1 LNSFFTPHQEKL
13 LNKLNIQNWFDLL
26 LHLPVRYEDRTK
38 ITDIKDLKDNA
49 FSQVLGK
56 VIDVD
61 IVFRGKRNL
70 VVHLEDGYGDQISL
84 RYMHFYPNQK
94 AQFEIGKYVLASGN
108 IRKNLIT
115 TEIIH
120 PETAV
125 FKAQEV
131 VLPENLTP
139 IYPVT
144 SGLGQKNIYRLINK
158 ALEFASSQK
167 LLNFEILNQK
177 SKTDGVNLL
186 DSLYAIHQPNKN
198 WDLKKL
204 NSFSTIF
211 HQHLKYAELLSQ
223 QLYLKLSK
231 DEFKNQKSKIFSL
244 KNNNLKEDIF
254 KCLPFNLTESQEQV
268 IHEIE
273 SDMSSGKAMHRL
285 LQGDVGSGKT
295 IVAVIVST
303 LILNNEYQVAFMAPT
318 EILANQHFKKIK
330 ELFQS
335 TDVRVELLTGSIKG
349 KKRDEVI
356 DDIKSGKI
364 NYVIGTHALFQD
376 NIKFKNL
383 GLCIIDEQH
392 RFGVKQRLDLMSK
405 GKKDGHQPH
414 LLMMSATPIPRTL
427 SMSYFADLE
436 VSTLSELPKDR
447 VPIITK
453 LVRDSRRKELMQML
467 KNELD
472 NDNQIYWVCPLV
484 EESEKLTLSDAVNTY
499 EEFISFIPK
508 EKVGVIHG
516 RMKDQEK
523 DEVMSKYLEK
533 KIKLLV
539 ATTVIEVGVDVPN
552 ASFMVIEHA
561 ERMGLSQ
568 LHQLRGR
575 VGRGVKKSICILI
588 FKENLSEL
596 AKQRLKIIYENQDGF
611 LIAENDLKIR
621 GPGEMIGTRQSGV
634 PGLRI
639 ANLVEDADLVKE
651 VSDYS
656 GNAIKSKKLAAQ
668 RFVEFWFQ
676 DKNYLRI

>member
-1 LNSFFTPHQEKL
+1 MKSFFTPHQEKL

-38 ITDIKDLKDNA
+38 ITDIQDLKDNA

-70 VVHLEDGYGDQISL
+70 VVQLEDGYGDQISL

-94 AQFEIGKYVLASGN
+94 AQFEIGKYVLAAGN

-139 IYPVT
+139 IYSVT

-167 LLNFEILNQK
+167 LLNFEILNHK

-198 WDLKKL
+198 CDLKKL

-244 KNNNLKEDIF
+244 KNNNLKDSILNS
-254 KCLPFNLTESQEQV
+254 LPFKLTESQEQV

-349 KKRDEVI
+349 RKRNEII
-356 DDIKSGKI
+356 DDIESGKI
-364 NYVIGTHALFQD
+364 HYVIGTHALFQD
-376 NIKFKNL
+376 NIYFKKL

-447 VPIITK
+447 VPIVTK

-508 EKVGVIHG
+508 EMVGVIHG

-575 VGRGVKKSICILI
+575 VGRGAKKSTCILI

-656 GNAIKSKKLAAQ
+656 GNAIKSNKPAAQ

>member
-1 LNSFFTPHQEKL
+1 MKSFFTPHQEKL

-38 ITDIKDLKDNA
+38 ITDIQDLKDNA

-70 VVHLEDGYGDQISL
+70 VVQLEDVYGDQISL

-94 AQFEIGKYVLASGN
+94 AQFEIGKYVLAAGN

-139 IYPVT
+139 IYSVT

-167 LLNFEILNQK
+167 LLNFEILNHK
-177 SKTDGVNLL
+177 SKIDGVNLL

-198 WDLKKL
+198 CDLKKL

-244 KNNNLKEDIF
+244 KNNNLKDSILNS
-254 KCLPFNLTESQEQV
+254 LPFKLTESQEQV

-349 KKRDEVI
+349 RKRNEII
-356 DDIKSGKI
+356 DDIESGKI
-364 NYVIGTHALFQD
+364 HYVIGTHALFQD
-376 NIKFKNL
+376 NIYFKKL

-447 VPIITK
+447 VPIVTK

-508 EKVGVIHG
+508 EMVGIIHG

-575 VGRGVKKSICILI
+575 VGRGAKKSTCILI
-588 FKENLSEL
+588 FKENLSDL

-656 GNAIKSKKLAAQ
+656 GNAIKSNKPAAQ

>member
-1 LNSFFTPHQEKL
+1 MKSFFTSHQEKL
-13 LNKLNIQNWFDLL
+13 LNKLNIHNWFDLL
-26 LHLPVRYEDRTK
+26 LHLPVRYEDRTR
-38 ITDIKDLKDNA
+38 ITDIQDLKDNA

-70 VVHLEDGYGDQISL
+70 VVQLEDGYGDQISL

-94 AQFEIGKYVLASGN
+94 AQFEIGKYVLAAGN

-120 PETAV
+120 PETAM
-125 FKAQEV
+125 FEAQEV

-139 IYPVT
+139 IYSVT

-167 LLNFEILNQK
+167 LLNFEILNHK

-198 WDLKKL
+198 CDLKKL

-349 KKRDEVI
+349 RKRNEII
-356 DDIKSGKI
+356 DDIESGKI
-364 NYVIGTHALFQD
+364 HYVIGTHALFQD

-447 VPIITK
+447 VPIVTK

-508 EKVGVIHG
+508 EMVGVIHG

-575 VGRGVKKSICILI
+575 VGRGAKKSTCILI

-656 GNAIKSKKLAAQ
+656 GNAIKSNKPAAQ

>member
-1 LNSFFTPHQEKL
+1 MKSFFTPHQEKL

-38 ITDIKDLKDNA
+38 ITDIQDLKDNA
-49 FSQVLGK
+49 FLQVLGK

-70 VVHLEDGYGDQISL
+70 VVQLEDACGDQISL
-84 RYMHFYPNQK
+84 RYIHFYPNQK
-94 AQFEIGKYVLASGN
+94 AQFEIGKYVLAAGN
-108 IRKNLIT
+108 IKKNLIT

-120 PETAV
+120 PETTV
-125 FKAQEV
+125 FKTDEV
-131 VLPENLTP
+131 ILPESFTP
-139 IYPVT
+139 IYSVT

-158 ALEFASSQK
+158 ALEFASSKK

-177 SKTDGVNLL
+177 STADGVNLL
-186 DSLYAIHQPNKN
+186 DSLYAIHRPSKDS
-198 WDLKKL
+198 DLKKL

-211 HQHLKYAELLSQ
+211 HQHIKYAELLSQ

-244 KNNNLKEDIF
+244 KNNYLKDDIF
-254 KCLPFNLTESQEQV
+254 KCLPFNLTESQQQV

-303 LILNNEYQVAFMAPT
+303 LILNNKYQVAFMAPT

-335 TDVRVELLTGSIKG
+335 TDVRIELLTGSIKG
-349 KKRDEVI
+349 RKRNEII
-356 DDIKSGKI
+356 DDIESGKI
-364 NYVIGTHALFQD
+364 HYVIGTHALFQD
-376 NIKFKNL
+376 NIYFKKL

-447 VPIITK
+447 IPIVTK
-453 LVRDSRRKELMQML
+453 LVRDSRRKELMLML

-484 EESEKLTLSDAVNTY
+484 EESEKLTLSDAVNTF

-508 EKVGVIHG
+508 EMVGIIHG

-575 VGRGVKKSICILI
+575 VGRGAKKSTCILI

-656 GNAIKSKKLAAQ
+656 GNAIKSNKTAAQ

>member
-1 LNSFFTPHQEKL
+1 MKSFFTPHQEKL

-38 ITDIKDLKDNA
+38 ITDIQDLKDNA

-70 VVHLEDGYGDQISL
+70 VVQLEDGYGDQISL

-94 AQFEIGKYVLASGN
+94 AQFEIGKYVLAAGN

-139 IYPVT
+139 IYSVT

-167 LLNFEILNQK
+167 LLNFEILNHK

-198 WDLKKL
+198 CDLKKL

-244 KNNNLKEDIF
+244 KNNNLKDSILNS
-254 KCLPFNLTESQEQV
+254 LPFKLTESQEQV

-349 KKRDEVI
+349 RKRNEII
-356 DDIKSGKI
+356 DDIESGKI
-364 NYVIGTHALFQD
+364 HYVIGTHALFQD
-376 NIKFKNL
+376 NIYFKKL

-447 VPIITK
+447 VPIVTK

-508 EKVGVIHG
+508 EMVGVIHG

-575 VGRGVKKSICILI
+575 VGRGAKKSICILI

-639 ANLVEDADLVKE
+639 ANLIEDADLVKE

-656 GNAIKSKKLAAQ
+656 GNAIKSNKPAAQ

>member
-1 LNSFFTPHQEKL
+1 LKSFFTPHQEKL

-38 ITDIKDLKDNA
+38 ITDIQDLKDNV

-70 VVHLEDGYGDQISL
+70 VVHLEDGCGDQISL
-84 RYMHFYPNQK
+84 RYIHFYPNQK
-94 AQFEIGKYVLASGN
+94 AQFEIGKYVLAAGN
-108 IRKNLIT
+108 IKKNLIT

-125 FKAQEV
+125 FNAKEV
-131 VLPENLTP
+131 VLPESFTP
-139 IYPVT
+139 IYSVT

-167 LLNFEILNQK
+167 LLNFEILNHK

-186 DSLYAIHQPNKN
+186 DSFYAIHQPNKN
-198 WDLKKL
+198 CDLKIL
-204 NSFSTIF
+204 NSFSTKY
-211 HQHLKYAELLSQ
+211 HQYIKYAELLSQ

-254 KCLPFNLTESQEQV
+254 KCLPFNLTESQEKV

-295 IVAVIVST
+295 IVAIIVST

-330 ELFQS
+330 ELFKS

-349 KKRDEVI
+349 RKRNEII
-356 DDIKSGKI
+356 DDIESGKI
-364 NYVIGTHALFQD
+364 HYVIGTHALFQD
-376 NIKFKNL
+376 NIYFKKL

-436 VSTLSELPKDR
+436 VSTLTELPKDR
-447 VPIITK
+447 VPIVTK

-508 EKVGVIHG
+508 EMVGIIHG

-523 DEVMSKYLEK
+523 DEVMSKYFEK

-575 VGRGVKKSICILI
+575 VGRGAKKSICILI

-656 GNAIKSKKLAAQ
+656 GNAIKSNKLSAQ
-668 RFVEFWFQ
+668 RFIEFWFQ

>member
-1 LNSFFTPHQEKL
+1 MKSFFTPHQEKL

-38 ITDIKDLKDNA
+38 ITDIQDLKDNA

-94 AQFEIGKYVLASGN
+94 AQFEIGKYVLAAGN

-139 IYPVT
+139 IYSVT

-158 ALEFASSQK
+158 ALEFASSKK
-167 LLNFEILNQK
+167 LLNFEILNHK
-177 SKTDGVNLL
+177 SKIDGVNLL
-186 DSLYAIHQPNKN
+186 DSLYAIHRPNKN
-198 WDLKKL
+198 CDLKKL

-223 QLYLKLSK
+223 QLYLKLSQ

-244 KNNNLKEDIF
+244 KNNNLKEGIF
-254 KCLPFNLTESQEQV
+254 KCLHFNLTESQEQV

-349 KKRDEVI
+349 RKRNEII
-356 DDIKSGKI
+356 DDIKLGKI
-364 NYVIGTHALFQD
+364 HYVIGTHALFQD
-376 NIKFKNL
+376 NIYFKKL

-447 VPIITK
+447 VPIVTK

-508 EKVGVIHG
+508 EMVGVIHG

-523 DEVMSKYLEK
+523 DEVMSKYLKK

-575 VGRGVKKSICILI
+575 VGRGAKKSICILI

-611 LIAENDLKIR
+611 LIAQNDLKIR

-656 GNAIKSKKLAAQ
+656 GNAIKSNKSAAH
-668 RFVEFWFQ
+668 RFVKFWFQ

>member
-1 LNSFFTPHQEKL
+1 MKSFFTPHQEKL

-38 ITDIKDLKDNA
+38 ITDIQDLKDNA

-70 VVHLEDGYGDQISL
+70 VVQLEDVYGDQISL

-94 AQFEIGKYVLASGN
+94 AQFEIGKYVLAAGN

-139 IYPVT
+139 IYSVT

-167 LLNFEILNQK
+167 LLNFEILNHK

-198 WDLKKL
+198 CDLKEL
-204 NSFSTIF
+204 NCFSTIF
-211 HQHLKYAELLSQ
+211 HQHIKYAELLSQ

-231 DEFKNQKSKIFSL
+231 DEFKNQKSKIFVL
-244 KNNNLKEDIF
+244 KNNNLKDSILNS
-254 KCLPFNLTESQEQV
+254 LPFKLTESQEQV

-295 IVAVIVST
+295 IVAIIVST

-349 KKRDEVI
+349 RKRNEII

-364 NYVIGTHALFQD
+364 HYVIGTHALFQD
-376 NIKFKNL
+376 NIYFKKL

-405 GKKDGHQPH
+405 GKKHGHQPH

-447 VPIITK
+447 VPIVTK

-508 EKVGVIHG
+508 EMVGVIHG

-523 DEVMSKYLEK
+523 DEVMSKYLQK

-575 VGRGVKKSICILI
+575 VGRGAKKSTCILI

-621 GPGEMIGTRQSGV
+621 GPGEMIGTRQSGI

-656 GNAIKSKKLAAQ
+656 GNAIKSNKPAAQ
-668 RFVEFWFQ
+668 KFVEFWFQ

>member
-1 LNSFFTPHQEKL
+1 LKSFFTPHQEKL

-38 ITDIKDLKDNA
+38 ITDIQDLKDNA

-70 VVHLEDGYGDQISL
+70 VIQLEDGYGDQISL

-94 AQFEIGKYVLASGN
+94 AQFEIGKYVLAAGN

-120 PETAV
+120 PETTL
-125 FKAQEV
+125 FKSQEAI
-131 VLPENLTP
+131 LPENLTP

-167 LLNFEILNQK
+167 LLNFEILNHK
-177 SKTDGVNLL
+177 TKTDGVNLL
-186 DSLYAIHQPNKN
+186 DSLYTIHRPSKDS
-198 WDLKKL
+198 DLNKL

-211 HQHLKYAELLSQ
+211 HQHIKYAELLSQ

-244 KNNNLKEDIF
+244 ENNNLKDDIF

-295 IVAVIVST
+295 IVAVIIST
-303 LILNNEYQVAFMAPT
+303 LILNNEYQVALMAPT

-349 KKRDEVI
+349 RKRNEII
-356 DDIKSGKI
+356 DDIESGKI
-364 NYVIGTHALFQD
+364 HYVIGTHTLFQD
-376 NIKFKNL
+376 NIYFKNL

-436 VSTLSELPKDR
+436 VSTLLELPKDR
-447 VPIITK
+447 VPVVTK

-508 EKVGVIHG
+508 EMVGVIHG

-575 VGRGVKKSICILI
+575 VGRGAKKSICILI

-656 GNAIKSKKLAAQ
+656 GNAIKSNKLAAQ

>member
-1 LNSFFTPHQEKL
+1 MKSFFTPHQEKL

-38 ITDIKDLKDNA
+38 ITDIQDLKDNA

-70 VVHLEDGYGDQISL
+70 IVQLEDGYGDQISL

-94 AQFEIGKYVLASGN
+94 AQFEIGKYVLAAGN

-139 IYPVT
+139 IYSVT

-167 LLNFEILNQK
+167 LLNFEILNHK

-198 WDLKKL
+198 CDLKKL

-211 HQHLKYAELLSQ
+211 HQHIKYAELLSQ

-244 KNNNLKEDIF
+244 KNNNLKDSILNS
-254 KCLPFNLTESQEQV
+254 LPFKLTESQQQV

-349 KKRDEVI
+349 RKRNEII
-356 DDIKSGKI
+356 DDIESGKI
-364 NYVIGTHALFQD
+364 HYVIGTHALFQD
-376 NIKFKNL
+376 NIYFKKL

-405 GKKDGHQPH
+405 GKKHGHQPH

-447 VPIITK
+447 VPIVTK

-508 EKVGVIHG
+508 EMVGVIHG

-575 VGRGVKKSICILI
+575 VGRGAKKSICILI

-639 ANLVEDADLVKE
+639 ANLIEDADLVKE

-656 GNAIKSKKLAAQ
+656 GNAIKSNKPAAQ

>member
-1 LNSFFTPHQEKL
+1 MKSFFTPHQEKL

-38 ITDIKDLKDNA
+38 ITDIQDLKDNA

-70 VVHLEDGYGDQISL
+70 VVQLEDGYGDQISL

-94 AQFEIGKYVLASGN
+94 AQFEIGKYVLAAGN

-131 VLPENLTP
+131 VLPESLTP
-139 IYPVT
+139 IYSVT

-167 LLNFEILNQK
+167 LLNFEILNHK
-177 SKTDGVNLL
+177 SKTDGVNLI

-198 WDLKKL
+198 CDLKKL

-244 KNNNLKEDIF
+244 KNNNLKDDIYHR
-254 KCLPFNLTESQEQV
+254 LPFKLTESQEQV

-349 KKRDEVI
+349 RKRNEII
-356 DDIKSGKI
+356 DDIESGKI
-364 NYVIGTHALFQD
+364 HYVIGTHALFQD
-376 NIKFKNL
+376 NIYFKKL

-447 VPIITK
+447 VPIVTK

-484 EESEKLTLSDAVNTY
+484 EESEKLTLSDAANTY

-508 EKVGVIHG
+508 EMVGVIHG

-575 VGRGVKKSICILI
+575 VGRGAKKSICILI
-588 FKENLSEL
+588 FKENLSDL

-656 GNAIKSKKLAAQ
+656 GNAIKSNKPAAQ

>member
-1 LNSFFTPHQEKL
+1 MKSFFTSHQEKL

-38 ITDIKDLKDNA
+38 ITDIQDLKDNE

-70 VVHLEDGYGDQISL
+70 VVQLEDGYGDQISL
-84 RYMHFYPNQK
+84 RYLHFYPNQK
-94 AQFEIGKYVLASGN
+94 AQFEIGKYVLAAGN

-120 PETAV
+120 PETSV
-125 FKAQEV
+125 FNAQEV

-139 IYPVT
+139 IYSVT

-167 LLNFEILNQK
+167 LLNFEILNHK

-186 DSLYAIHQPNKN
+186 DSLYAIHQPNN
-198 WDLKKL
+198 NCDLKKL

-211 HQHLKYAELLSQ
+211 HQHIKYAELLSQ

-231 DEFKNQKSKIFSL
+231 DEFKNQKSEIFSL
-244 KNNNLKEDIF
+244 KNNNLKDSILNS
-254 KCLPFNLTESQEQV
+254 LPFKLTESQQQV
-268 IHEIE
+268 IREIE

-303 LILNNEYQVAFMAPT
+303 LIFNNEYQVAFMAPT

-349 KKRDEVI
+349 RKRNEII
-356 DDIKSGKI
+356 DDIESGKI
-364 NYVIGTHALFQD
+364 HYVIGTHALFQD
-376 NIKFKNL
+376 NIYFKKL

-405 GKKDGHQPH
+405 GKKHGHQPH

-447 VPIITK
+447 IPIVTK

-484 EESEKLTLSDAVNTY
+484 EESEKLSLSDAVNTY

-508 EKVGVIHG
+508 EMVGVIHG

-575 VGRGVKKSICILI
+575 VGRGAKKSICILI

-639 ANLVEDADLVKE
+639 ANLIEDADLVKE

-656 GNAIKSKKLAAQ
+656 GNAIKSNKPAAH

>member
-1 LNSFFTPHQEKL
+1 MKSFFTPHQEKL

-38 ITDIKDLKDNA
+38 ITDIQDLKDNA
-49 FSQVLGK
+49 LSQVLGK

-70 VVHLEDGYGDQISL
+70 VVQLEDGYGDQISL

-94 AQFEIGKYVLASGN
+94 AQFEIGKYVLAAGN

-120 PETAV
+120 PETTV
-125 FKAQEV
+125 FKTDEV
-131 VLPENLTP
+131 ILPESFTP
-139 IYPVT
+139 IYSVT

-167 LLNFEILNQK
+167 LLNFEILNHK
-177 SKTDGVNLL
+177 SKTDGVNLI

-198 WDLKKL
+198 CDLKKL

-244 KNNNLKEDIF
+244 KNNNLKDDIYHR
-254 KCLPFNLTESQEQV
+254 LPFKLTESQEQV

-295 IVAVIVST
+295 IVAIIVST

-349 KKRDEVI
+349 RKRHEII

-364 NYVIGTHALFQD
+364 HYLIGTHALFQD
-376 NIKFKNL
+376 NIYFKKL

-447 VPIITK
+447 VPIVTK

-508 EKVGVIHG
+508 EMVGIIHG

-523 DEVMSKYLEK
+523 DEVMSKYLQK

-575 VGRGVKKSICILI
+575 VGRGAKKSTCILI

-639 ANLVEDADLVKE
+639 ANLIEDADLVKE

-656 GNAIKSKKLAAQ
+656 GNAIKSNKPAAQ

>member
-1 LNSFFTPHQEKL
+1 MKSFFTPHQEKL
-13 LNKLNIQNWFDLL
+13 LKKLNIQNWFDLL

-38 ITDIKDLKDNA
+38 ITDIQDLKDNA

-61 IVFRGKRNL
+61 IIFRGKRNL
-70 VVHLEDGYGDQISL
+70 VVQLEDGHGDQISL

-94 AQFEIGKYVLASGN
+94 AQFEIGKYVLAAGN

-125 FKAQEV
+125 FNAQEV

-144 SGLGQKNIYRLINK
+144 SGLGQKNFYRLVNK

-167 LLNFEILNQK
+167 LLNFEILNHK

-198 WDLKKL
+198 CDLKKL

-335 TDVRVELLTGSIKG
+335 TDVKVELLTGSIKG
-349 KKRDEVI
+349 RKRNEII
-356 DDIKSGKI
+356 DDIESGKI
-364 NYVIGTHALFQD
+364 HYVIGTHALFQD
-376 NIKFKNL
+376 NIYFKKL

-447 VPIITK
+447 IPIVTK

-508 EKVGVIHG
+508 EMVGVIHG

-575 VGRGVKKSICILI
+575 VGRGAKKSICILI

-656 GNAIKSKKLAAQ
+656 GNAIKSNKPAAH

>member
-1 LNSFFTPHQEKL
+1 MKSFFTPHQEKL

-38 ITDIKDLKDNA
+38 ITDIQDLKDNA

-94 AQFEIGKYVLASGN
+94 AQFEIGKYVLAAGN
-108 IRKNLIT
+108 IRKNLIN

-139 IYPVT
+139 IYSVT

-167 LLNFEILNQK
+167 LLNFEILNHK

-198 WDLKKL
+198 CDLKKL
-204 NSFSTIF
+204 NSFCTIF

-303 LILNNEYQVAFMAPT
+303 LILNNEYQVALMAPT

-349 KKRDEVI
+349 RKRNEII
-356 DDIKSGKI
+356 DDIESGKI
-364 NYVIGTHALFQD
+364 HYVIGTHALFQD
-376 NIKFKNL
+376 NIYFKKL

-447 VPIITK
+447 VPIVTK

-508 EKVGVIHG
+508 EMVGVIHG

-575 VGRGVKKSICILI
+575 VGRGAKKSICILI

-656 GNAIKSKKLAAQ
+656 GNAIKSNKPAAQ

>member
-1 LNSFFTPHQEKL
+1 MKSFFTPHQEKL

-38 ITDIKDLKDNA
+38 VTDIQDLKDNA

-70 VVHLEDGYGDQISL
+70 VVHLEDRYGDQISL

-94 AQFEIGKYVLASGN
+94 AQFEIGKYVLAAGN

-131 VLPENLTP
+131 VLPENLMP
-139 IYPVT
+139 IYSVT

-158 ALEFASSQK
+158 ALEFASSQN
-167 LLNFEILNQK
+167 LLNFEILNHK

-198 WDLKKL
+198 CDLKKL

-231 DEFKNQKSKIFSL
+231 DEFKNQKSKIFIL
-244 KNNNLKEDIF
+244 KNNNLKDDIF
-254 KCLPFNLTESQEQV
+254 NRLPFKLTESQEKV

-295 IVAVIVST
+295 IVAIIVST
-303 LILNNEYQVAFMAPT
+303 LIVNNEYQVAFMAPT

-349 KKRDEVI
+349 RKRNEI
-356 DDIKSGKI
+356 IEDIESGKI
-364 NYVIGTHALFQD
+364 HYVIGTHALFQD
-376 NIKFKNL
+376 NIYFKKL

-447 VPIITK
+447 VPIVTK

-484 EESEKLTLSDAVNTY
+484 EESEKLSLSDAVNTY

-508 EKVGVIHG
+508 EMVGVIHG

-575 VGRGVKKSICILI
+575 VGRGAKKSTCILI

-656 GNAIKSKKLAAQ
+656 GNAIKSNKPAAQ

>member
-1 LNSFFTPHQEKL
+1 MKSFFTPHQEKL

-38 ITDIKDLKDNA
+38 ITDIQDLKDNV

-70 VVHLEDGYGDQISL
+70 IVQLEDGYGDQISL
-84 RYMHFYPNQK
+84 RYMHYYPNQK
-94 AQFEIGKYVLASGN
+94 AQFEIGKYVLAAGSV
-108 IRKNLIT
+108 RKNLIT

-120 PETAV
+120 PETIV
-125 FKAQEV
+125 FKTQEV
-131 VLPENLTP
+131 DLPENLTP

-158 ALEFASSQK
+158 ALGLASSEK
-167 LLNFEILNQK
+167 LLNFEILNHK
-177 SKTDGVNLL
+177 SKTDGVNFL
-186 DSLYAIHQPNKN
+186 DSLYGIHQPKKN
-198 WDLKKL
+198 YDLKKL

-211 HQHLKYAELLSQ
+211 HQHIKYAELLSQ

-231 DEFKNQKSKIFSL
+231 DEFKNQKSKIFVL
-244 KNNNLKEDIF
+244 KNNNLKDSILNS
-254 KCLPFNLTESQEQV
+254 LPFKLTESQQQV

-349 KKRDEVI
+349 RKRHEII

-364 NYVIGTHALFQD
+364 HYLIGTHALFQD
-376 NIKFKNL
+376 NIYFKKL

-405 GKKDGHQPH
+405 GKKHGHQPH

-447 VPIITK
+447 VPIVTK

-508 EKVGVIHG
+508 EMVGVIHG

-575 VGRGVKKSICILI
+575 VGRGAKKSICILI
-588 FKENLSEL
+588 FKENLSDL

-639 ANLVEDADLVKE
+639 ANLIEDADLVKE

-656 GNAIKSKKLAAQ
+656 GNAIKSNKPAAQ
-668 RFVEFWFQ
+668 KFVEFWFQ

>member
-1 LNSFFTPHQEKL
+1 MKSFFTPHQEKL

-38 ITDIKDLKDNA
+38 ITDIQDLKDNA

-70 VVHLEDGYGDQISL
+70 VVQLEDVYGDQISL

-94 AQFEIGKYVLASGN
+94 AQFEIGKYVLAAGN

-125 FKAQEV
+125 FEAQEV

-139 IYPVT
+139 IYSVT

-167 LLNFEILNQK
+167 LLNFEILNHK

-198 WDLKKL
+198 CDLKKL

-244 KNNNLKEDIF
+244 KNNNLKDDIYHR
-254 KCLPFNLTESQEQV
+254 LPFKLTESQEQV

-335 TDVRVELLTGSIKG
+335 TDVKVELLTGSIKG
-349 KKRDEVI
+349 RKRNEII
-356 DDIKSGKI
+356 DDIESGKI
-364 NYVIGTHALFQD
+364 HYVIGTHALFQD
-376 NIKFKNL
+376 NIYFKKL

-447 VPIITK
+447 VPIVTK

-484 EESEKLTLSDAVNTY
+484 EESEKLTLSDAANTY

-508 EKVGVIHG
+508 EMVGVIHG

-575 VGRGVKKSICILI
+575 VGRGAKKVHV
-588 FKENLSEL
+588 F
-596 AKQRLKIIYENQDGF
+596 
-611 LIAENDLKIR
+611 
-621 GPGEMIGTRQSGV
+621 
-634 PGLRI
+634 
-639 ANLVEDADLVKE
+639 
-651 VSDYS
+651 
-656 GNAIKSKKLAAQ
+656 
-668 RFVEFWFQ
+668 
-676 DKNYLRI
+676 

>member
-61 IVFRGKRNL
+61 IVLRGKRNL

-231 DEFKNQKSKIFSL
+231 DEFKNQKAKIFSL

-508 EKVGVIHG
+508 EMVGVIHG

-575 VGRGVKKSICILI
+575 VGRGVKKSLCILI

-656 GNAIKSKKLAAQ
+656 GNAIKSNKLAAQ

>member
-1 LNSFFTPHQEKL
+1 MKSFFTPHQEKL

-38 ITDIKDLKDNA
+38 ITDIKDLKDNT

-70 VVHLEDGYGDQISL
+70 VVQLEDGYGDQISL

-94 AQFEIGKYVLASGN
+94 AQFEIGKYVLAVGN

-120 PETAV
+120 PETTV

-139 IYPVT
+139 IYSVT
-144 SGLGQKNIYRLINK
+144 SGLGQKNIYRLIKK

-167 LLNFEILNQK
+167 LLNFEILNHK
-177 SKTDGVNLL
+177 SKLDGVNLL

-198 WDLKKL
+198 CDLKKL

-244 KNNNLKEDIF
+244 KNNNLKEGIF
-254 KCLPFNLTESQEQV
+254 KYLPFNLTESQEQV

-349 KKRDEVI
+349 SKRNEII
-356 DDIKSGKI
+356 DDIQSGKI
-364 NYVIGTHALFQD
+364 HFVIGTHALFQE
-376 NIKFKNL
+376 NIYFKKL

-392 RFGVKQRLDLMSK
+392 RFGVKQRIDLISK
-405 GKKDGHQPH
+405 GKQDGHQPH

-447 VPIITK
+447 VPIVTK
-453 LVRDSRRKELMQML
+453 LVRESRRKELMQML

-484 EESEKLTLSDAVNTY
+484 EESEKLSLSDAVNTY

-508 EKVGVIHG
+508 EIVGVIHG

-575 VGRGVKKSICILI
+575 VGRGAKKSTCILI

-656 GNAIKSKKLAAQ
+656 GNAIKSNKPSAQ

>member
-1 LNSFFTPHQEKL
+1 LKSFFTPHQEKL

-38 ITDIKDLKDNA
+38 ITDIQDLKDNA

-70 VVHLEDGYGDQISL
+70 VVQLEDVYGDQISL

-94 AQFEIGKYVLASGN
+94 AQFEIGKYVLAAGN

-125 FKAQEV
+125 FKDQEV
-131 VLPENLTP
+131 VLPESFTP
-139 IYPVT
+139 IYSVT

-158 ALEFASSQK
+158 ALEFASSKK
-167 LLNFEILNQK
+167 LLNFEILNHK
-177 SKTDGVNLL
+177 SKIDGVNLL

-198 WDLKKL
+198 CDLKKL

-254 KCLPFNLTESQEQV
+254 KSLPFNLTESQEQV

-349 KKRDEVI
+349 RKRNEII
-356 DDIKSGKI
+356 DDIESGKI
-364 NYVIGTHALFQD
+364 HYVIGTHALFQD
-376 NIKFKNL
+376 NIYFKKL

-447 VPIITK
+447 VPIVTK
-453 LVRDSRRKELMQML
+453 LVRDSR
-467 KNELD
+467 
-472 NDNQIYWVCPLV
+472 
-484 EESEKLTLSDAVNTY
+484 
-499 EEFISFIPK
+499 
-508 EKVGVIHG
+508 
-516 RMKDQEK
+516 
-523 DEVMSKYLEK
+523 
-533 KIKLLV
+533 
-539 ATTVIEVGVDVPN
+539 
-552 ASFMVIEHA
+552 
-561 ERMGLSQ
+561 
-568 LHQLRGR
+568 
-575 VGRGVKKSICILI
+575 
-588 FKENLSEL
+588 
-596 AKQRLKIIYENQDGF
+596 
-611 LIAENDLKIR
+611 
-621 GPGEMIGTRQSGV
+621 
-634 PGLRI
+634 
-639 ANLVEDADLVKE
+639 
-651 VSDYS
+651 
-656 GNAIKSKKLAAQ
+656 
-668 RFVEFWFQ
+668 
-676 DKNYLRI
+676 

>member
-1 LNSFFTPHQEKL
+1 MKSFFTPHQEKL

-38 ITDIKDLKDNA
+38 ITDIQDLKDNA

-70 VVHLEDGYGDQISL
+70 VVQLEDVYGDQISL

-94 AQFEIGKYVLASGN
+94 AQFEIGKYVLAAGN

-139 IYPVT
+139 IYSVT

-167 LLNFEILNQK
+167 LLNFEILNHK

-186 DSLYAIHQPNKN
+186 DSLYAIHCPSK
-198 WDLKKL
+198 DSDMKKL

-244 KNNNLKEDIF
+244 KNNNLKDDIYHR
-254 KCLPFNLTESQEQV
+254 LPFKLTESQEQV

-330 ELFQS
+330 ELFQN

-349 KKRDEVI
+349 RKRNEII
-356 DDIKSGKI
+356 DDIESGKI
-364 NYVIGTHALFQD
+364 HYVIGTHALFQD
-376 NIKFKNL
+376 NIYFKKL

-484 EESEKLTLSDAVNTY
+484 EESEKLTLSDAANTY

-508 EKVGVIHG
+508 EMVGVIHG

-575 VGRGVKKSICILI
+575 VGRGAKKSICILI

-639 ANLVEDADLVKE
+639 ANLIEDADLVKE

-656 GNAIKSKKLAAQ
+656 GNAIKSNKPAAH

>member
-1 LNSFFTPHQEKL
+1 MKSFFTPHQEKL

-38 ITDIKDLKDNA
+38 ITDIQDLKDNA

-70 VVHLEDGYGDQISL
+70 VVQLEDGYGDQISL

-94 AQFEIGKYVLASGN
+94 AQFEIGKYVLAAGN

-139 IYPVT
+139 IYSVT

-167 LLNFEILNQK
+167 LLNFEILNHK
-177 SKTDGVNLL
+177 SKIDGVNLL

-198 WDLKKL
+198 YDLKML

-211 HQHLKYAELLSQ
+211 HQHIKYAELLSQ

-244 KNNNLKEDIF
+244 KNNNLKDDIYHR
-254 KCLPFNLTESQEQV
+254 LPFKLTESQEQV

-349 KKRDEVI
+349 RKRNEII
-356 DDIKSGKI
+356 DDIESGKI
-364 NYVIGTHALFQD
+364 HYVIGTHALFQD
-376 NIKFKNL
+376 NIYFKKL

-447 VPIITK
+447 VPIVTK

-508 EKVGVIHG
+508 EMVGVIHG

-575 VGRGVKKSICILI
+575 VGRGAKKSICILI

-639 ANLVEDADLVKE
+639 ANLIEDADLVKE

-656 GNAIKSKKLAAQ
+656 GNAIKSNKPAAQ

>member
-1 LNSFFTPHQEKL
+1 MKSFFTPHQEKL

-38 ITDIKDLKDNA
+38 ITDIQDLKDNA

-70 VVHLEDGYGDQISL
+70 VVQLEDGHGDQISL

-94 AQFEIGKYVLASGN
+94 AQFEIGKYVLAAGN

-139 IYPVT
+139 IYSVT

-167 LLNFEILNQK
+167 LLNFEILNHK
-177 SKTDGVNLL
+177 SKTDGINLI

-198 WDLKKL
+198 CDLKKL

-244 KNNNLKEDIF
+244 KNNNLKDDIYHR
-254 KCLPFNLTESQEQV
+254 LPFKLTESQEQV

-349 KKRDEVI
+349 RKRHEII

-364 NYVIGTHALFQD
+364 HYLIGTHALFQD
-376 NIKFKNL
+376 NIYFKKL

-447 VPIITK
+447 VPIVTK

-508 EKVGVIHG
+508 EMVGVIHG

-575 VGRGVKKSICILI
+575 VGRGAKKSICILI

-639 ANLVEDADLVKE
+639 ANLIEDADLVKE

-656 GNAIKSKKLAAQ
+656 GNAIKSNKPAAQ

>member
-1 LNSFFTPHQEKL
+1 MKSFFTPHQEKL

-38 ITDIKDLKDNA
+38 ITDIQDLKDNA

-70 VVHLEDGYGDQISL
+70 VVQLEDVYGDQISL

-94 AQFEIGKYVLASGN
+94 AQFEIGKYVLAAGN

-139 IYPVT
+139 IYSVT

-167 LLNFEILNQK
+167 LLNFEILNHK
-177 SKTDGVNLL
+177 SKTDGVNLI

-198 WDLKKL
+198 CDLKKL

-244 KNNNLKEDIF
+244 KNNNLKDDIYHR
-254 KCLPFNLTESQEQV
+254 LPFKLTESQEQV

-349 KKRDEVI
+349 RKRNEII
-356 DDIKSGKI
+356 DDIESGKI
-364 NYVIGTHALFQD
+364 HYVIGTHALFQD
-376 NIKFKNL
+376 NIYFKKL

-447 VPIITK
+447 VPIVTK

-484 EESEKLTLSDAVNTY
+484 EESEKLTLSDAANTY

-508 EKVGVIHG
+508 EMVGVIHG

-575 VGRGVKKSICILI
+575 VGRGAKKSICILI

-639 ANLVEDADLVKE
+639 ANLIEDADLVKE

-656 GNAIKSKKLAAQ
+656 GNAIKSNKPAAQ

>member
-1 LNSFFTPHQEKL
+1 MKSFFTPHQEKL

-38 ITDIKDLKDNA
+38 ITDIQDLKDNA

-70 VVHLEDGYGDQISL
+70 VVQLEDVYGDQISL

-94 AQFEIGKYVLASGN
+94 AQFEIGKYVLAAGN

-139 IYPVT
+139 IYSVT

-167 LLNFEILNQK
+167 LLNFEILNHK
-177 SKTDGVNLL
+177 SKTDGINLI

-198 WDLKKL
+198 CDLKKL

-244 KNNNLKEDIF
+244 KNNNLKDDIYHR
-254 KCLPFNLTESQEQV
+254 LPFKLTESQEQV

-335 TDVRVELLTGSIKG
+335 TDVKVELLTGSIKG
-349 KKRDEVI
+349 RKRNEII
-356 DDIKSGKI
+356 DDIESGKI
-364 NYVIGTHALFQD
+364 HYVIGTHALFQD
-376 NIKFKNL
+376 NIYFKKL

-447 VPIITK
+447 VPIVTK

-484 EESEKLTLSDAVNTY
+484 EESEKLTLSDAANTY

-508 EKVGVIHG
+508 EMVGVIHG

-575 VGRGVKKSICILI
+575 VGRGAKKSICILI

-639 ANLVEDADLVKE
+639 ANLIEDADLVKE

-656 GNAIKSKKLAAQ
+656 GNAIKSNKPAAQ

>member
-1 LNSFFTPHQEKL
+1 MKSFFTPHQEKL

-38 ITDIKDLKDNA
+38 ITDIQDLKDNA

-70 VVHLEDGYGDQISL
+70 VVQLEDGYGDQISL

-94 AQFEIGKYVLASGN
+94 AQFEIGKYVLAAGN

-139 IYPVT
+139 IYSVT

-167 LLNFEILNQK
+167 LLNFEILNHK
-177 SKTDGVNLL
+177 SKTDGVNLI

-198 WDLKKL
+198 CDLKKL

-244 KNNNLKEDIF
+244 KNNNLKDDIYHR
-254 KCLPFNLTESQEQV
+254 LPFKLTESQEQV

-349 KKRDEVI
+349 RKRNEII
-356 DDIKSGKI
+356 DDIESGKI
-364 NYVIGTHALFQD
+364 HYVIGTHALFQD
-376 NIKFKNL
+376 NIYFKKL

-447 VPIITK
+447 VPIVTK

-484 EESEKLTLSDAVNTY
+484 EESEKLTLSDAANTY

-508 EKVGVIHG
+508 EMVGVIHG

-575 VGRGVKKSICILI
+575 VGRGAKKSTCILI

-656 GNAIKSKKLAAQ
+656 GNAIKSNKPAAQ

>member
-1 LNSFFTPHQEKL
+1 MKSFFTSHQEKL

-38 ITDIKDLKDNA
+38 ITDIQDLKDNV

-70 VVHLEDGYGDQISL
+70 VVQLEDGCGDQISL
-84 RYMHFYPNQK
+84 RYIHFYPNQK
-94 AQFEIGKYVLASGN
+94 AQFEIGKYVLAAGN
-108 IRKNLIT
+108 IKKNLIT

-125 FKAQEV
+125 FKDQED
-131 VLPENLTP
+131 VLPESFTP
-139 IYPVT
+139 IYSVT

-177 SKTDGVNLL
+177 SAADGVNLL
-186 DSLYAIHQPNKN
+186 DSLYAVHRPSKDS
-198 WDLKKL
+198 DLKML
-204 NSFSTIF
+204 NSFSTIY
-211 HQHLKYAELLSQ
+211 HQYIKYAELLSQ

-231 DEFKNQKSKIFSL
+231 DEFKNQNSKIFGL
-244 KNNNLKEDIF
+244 KNNNLKDNILNS
-254 KCLPFNLTESQEQV
+254 LPFKLTESQRQV

-295 IVAVIVST
+295 IVAIIVST

-349 KKRDEVI
+349 RKRNEII
-356 DDIKSGKI
+356 DDIESGKI
-364 NYVIGTHALFQD
+364 HYVIGTHALFQD
-376 NIKFKNL
+376 NIYFKKL

-392 RFGVKQRLDLMSK
+392 RFGVKQRLDLMGK

-508 EKVGVIHG
+508 EMVGVIHG

-575 VGRGVKKSICILI
+575 VGRGAKKSTCILI

-656 GNAIKSKKLAAQ
+656 ENAIKSNKPAAQ
-668 RFVEFWFQ
+668 RFVEFWFH

>member
-1 LNSFFTPHQEKL
+1 MKSFFTPHQEKL

-38 ITDIKDLKDNA
+38 ITDIQDLKDNA

-70 VVHLEDGYGDQISL
+70 VVQLEDGYGDQISL

-94 AQFEIGKYVLASGN
+94 AQFEIGKYVLAAGN

-139 IYPVT
+139 IYSVT

-167 LLNFEILNQK
+167 LLNFEILNHK
-177 SKTDGVNLL
+177 SKIDGVNLL

-198 WDLKKL
+198 CDLKKL

-211 HQHLKYAELLSQ
+211 HQHIKYAELLSQ

-244 KNNNLKEDIF
+244 KNNNLKDSILNS
-254 KCLPFNLTESQEQV
+254 LPFKLTESQQQV

-349 KKRDEVI
+349 RKRNEII
-356 DDIKSGKI
+356 DDIESGKI
-364 NYVIGTHALFQD
+364 HYVIGTHALFQD
-376 NIKFKNL
+376 NIYFKKL

-447 VPIITK
+447 VPIVTK

-508 EKVGVIHG
+508 EMVGVIHG

-575 VGRGVKKSICILI
+575 VGRGAKKSICILI

-656 GNAIKSKKLAAQ
+656 GNAIKSNKPAAQ

>member
-1 LNSFFTPHQEKL
+1 MKSFFTPHQEKL

-38 ITDIKDLKDNA
+38 ITDIQDLKDNA

-70 VVHLEDGYGDQISL
+70 VVHLEDGCGDQISL

-94 AQFEIGKYVLASGN
+94 AQFEIGKYVLAAGN

-125 FKAQEV
+125 FNAQEV
-131 VLPENLTP
+131 VLPESFTP
-139 IYPVT
+139 IYSVT

-167 LLNFEILNQK
+167 LLNFEILNHK

-198 WDLKKL
+198 CDLKKL

-254 KCLPFNLTESQEQV
+254 TCLPFNLTKSQEQV

-295 IVAVIVST
+295 IVAIIVST

-335 TDVRVELLTGSIKG
+335 TDVKVELLTGSIKG
-349 KKRDEVI
+349 RKRNEII
-356 DDIKSGKI
+356 DDIESGKI
-364 NYVIGTHALFQD
+364 HYVIGTHALFQD
-376 NIKFKNL
+376 NIYFKKL

-447 VPIITK
+447 VPIVTK

-484 EESEKLTLSDAVNTY
+484 EESEKLTLSDAANTY

-508 EKVGVIHG
+508 EMVGIIHG

-523 DEVMSKYLEK
+523 DEVMSKYLQK

-552 ASFMVIEHA
+552 ASFIVIEHA

-575 VGRGVKKSICILI
+575 VGRGAKKSTCILI

-656 GNAIKSKKLAAQ
+656 GNAIKSNKPAAQ

>member
-1 LNSFFTPHQEKL
+1 
-13 LNKLNIQNWFDLL
+13 
-26 LHLPVRYEDRTK
+26 
-38 ITDIKDLKDNA
+38 
-49 FSQVLGK
+49 
-56 VIDVD
+56 
-61 IVFRGKRNL
+61 
-70 VVHLEDGYGDQISL
+70 
-84 RYMHFYPNQK
+84 
-94 AQFEIGKYVLASGN
+94 
-108 IRKNLIT
+108 
-115 TEIIH
+115 
-120 PETAV
+120 
-125 FKAQEV
+125 
-131 VLPENLTP
+131 
-139 IYPVT
+139 
-144 SGLGQKNIYRLINK
+144 
-158 ALEFASSQK
+158 
-167 LLNFEILNQK
+167 
-177 SKTDGVNLL
+177 
-186 DSLYAIHQPNKN
+186 
-198 WDLKKL
+198 
-204 NSFSTIF
+204 
-211 HQHLKYAELLSQ
+211 
-223 QLYLKLSK
+223 
-231 DEFKNQKSKIFSL
+231 
-244 KNNNLKEDIF
+244 
-254 KCLPFNLTESQEQV
+254 
-268 IHEIE
+268 
-273 SDMSSGKAMHRL
+273 
-285 LQGDVGSGKT
+285 
-295 IVAVIVST
+295 
-303 LILNNEYQVAFMAPT
+303 
-318 EILANQHFKKIK
+318 
-330 ELFQS
+330 
-335 TDVRVELLTGSIKG
+335 
-349 KKRDEVI
+349 
-356 DDIKSGKI
+356 
-364 NYVIGTHALFQD
+364 
-376 NIKFKNL
+376 
-383 GLCIIDEQH
+383 
-392 RFGVKQRLDLMSK
+392 MSK

-447 VPIITK
+447 VPIVTK

-484 EESEKLTLSDAVNTY
+484 EESEKLTLSDAANTY

-508 EKVGVIHG
+508 EMVGVIHG

-575 VGRGVKKSICILI
+575 VGRGAKKSICILI

-639 ANLVEDADLVKE
+639 ANLIEDADLVKE

-656 GNAIKSKKLAAQ
+656 GNAIKSNKPAAQ

>member
-508 EKVGVIHG
+508 EMVGVIHG

-575 VGRGVKKSICILI
+575 VGRGVKKSLCILI

-656 GNAIKSKKLAAQ
+656 GNAIKSNKLAAQ

>member
-1 LNSFFTPHQEKL
+1 MKSFFTPHQEKL

-38 ITDIKDLKDNA
+38 ITDIQDLKDNA

-70 VVHLEDGYGDQISL
+70 VVQLEDGYGDQISL

-94 AQFEIGKYVLASGN
+94 AQFEIGKYVLAAGN

-139 IYPVT
+139 IYSVT

-198 WDLKKL
+198 CDLKKL

-244 KNNNLKEDIF
+244 KNNNLKDDIYHR
-254 KCLPFNLTESQEQV
+254 LPFKLTESQEQV

-335 TDVRVELLTGSIKG
+335 TDVKVELLTGSIKG
-349 KKRDEVI
+349 RKRNEII
-356 DDIKSGKI
+356 DDIESGKI
-364 NYVIGTHALFQD
+364 HYVIGTHALFQD
-376 NIKFKNL
+376 NIYFKKL

-447 VPIITK
+447 VPIVTK

-484 EESEKLTLSDAVNTY
+484 EESEKLTLSDAANTY

-508 EKVGVIHG
+508 EMVGVIHG

-575 VGRGVKKSICILI
+575 VGRGAKKSTCILI

-656 GNAIKSKKLAAQ
+656 GNAIKSNKPAAQ

>member
-1 LNSFFTPHQEKL
+1 MKSFFTPHQEKL

-26 LHLPVRYEDRTK
+26 LHLPVRYEDRTE
-38 ITDIKDLKDNA
+38 ITDIQDLKDNA

-70 VVHLEDGYGDQISL
+70 VVQLEDGYGDQISL

-94 AQFEIGKYVLASGN
+94 AQFEIGKYVLAAGN

-139 IYPVT
+139 IYSVT

-167 LLNFEILNQK
+167 LLNFEILNHK

-198 WDLKKL
+198 CDLKKL

-244 KNNNLKEDIF
+244 KNNNLKDDIF
-254 KCLPFNLTESQEQV
+254 NGLPFKLTQSQEQV

-295 IVAVIVST
+295 IVAIIVST

-335 TDVRVELLTGSIKG
+335 TDVKVELLTGSIKG
-349 KKRDEVI
+349 RKRNEII
-356 DDIKSGKI
+356 DDIESGKI
-364 NYVIGTHALFQD
+364 HYVIGTHALFQD
-376 NIKFKNL
+376 NIYFKKL

-405 GKKDGHQPH
+405 GKKHGHQPH

-447 VPIITK
+447 VPIVTK

-508 EKVGVIHG
+508 EMVGVIHG

-575 VGRGVKKSICILI
+575 VGRGAKKSICILI
-588 FKENLSEL
+588 FKENLSDL

-656 GNAIKSKKLAAQ
+656 GNAIKSNKPAAQ
-668 RFVEFWFQ
+668 KFVEFWFQ